1 MRHKGRQLA
10 ASVEHVDLCTEKI
23 VYKIWLQAF
32 LFFVSGLALRRLW
45 YKDGASTVMQPV
57 HGVSAACHGCPMS

>member
-23 VYKIWLQAF
+23 VYKKMVAS
-32 LFFVSGLALRRLW
+32 LFIFFSGLALRRLW